1 MKGERMAKRSSFG
14 NIMRR
19 RLSDITNTQAQHKL
33 VGLMIEQSQISESN
47 EDLINQLL
55 QVKQEKEMLLKLVE
69 ERNKIIELSGNKLR
83 DLRMNYQ
90 KLQAQKLESC
100 SIKQPDELNLGREKV
115 SSFETTPTACHEFWS
130 FSLWNPG
137 KAEMNCQNVVSQEVE
152 KIEEE
157 ECVPGAA
164 NNDIKH
170 CSRCRRR
177 TARSRSMGPSTT
189 NRQTVEKEKAETKRL
204 VHFHCFLI
212 KQILNTSALELGL
225 EYTIPLAMRL
235 KLCKRCVRRQS
246 AASRSQEREPAENLF
261 EIEDVRFP
269 VSNSSD
275 KSLKENGPTSS
286 SITKEEICKP
296 SNEAQVS
303 HRSSI
308 GRPSR
313 RAAEKVQSYKEVPLN
328 VKMRRE

>member
-1 MKGERMAKRSSFG
+1 M
-14 NIMRR
+14 N
-19 RLSDITNTQAQHKL
+19 L
-33 VGLMIEQSQISESN
+33 VVMQ
-47 EDLINQLL
+47 
-55 QVKQEKEMLLKLVE
+55 
-69 ERNKIIELSGNKLR
+69 
-83 DLRMNYQ
+83 
-90 KLQAQKLESC
+90 
-100 SIKQPDELNLGREKV
+100 
-115 SSFETTPTACHEFWS
+115 
-130 FSLWNPG
+130 G
-137 KAEMNCQNVVSQEVE
+137 KADMNCQNVVSQEVE

-164 NNDIKH
+164 NNDIKP
-170 CSRCRRR
+170 CSRSRRR

-189 NRQTVEKEKAETKRL
+189 NRQTVEKEKAETKR
-204 VHFHCFLI
+204 
-212 KQILNTSALELGL
+212 
-225 EYTIPLAMRL
+225 
-235 KLCKRCVRRQS
+235 RCVRRQS

-275 KSLKENGPTSS
+275 KSMKENGQTSS

-328 VKMRRE
+328 VKMRRAE

>member
-69 ERNKIIELSGNKLR
+69 ERKYPLLCSFVWLLGKKIMGNWRKLSGNKLR

-90 KLQAQKLESC
+90 KLQAQNWNLAQSN
-100 SIKQPDELNLGREKV
+100 SQMLAELNLGREKLK
-115 SSFETTPTACHEFWS
+115 ALQHEIVCKEA
-130 FSLWNPG
+130 LLKAKNLGPQG

-170 CSRCRRR
+170 CSRSRRR

-189 NRQTVEKEKAETKRL
+189 NRQTVEKEKAETKR
-204 VHFHCFLI
+204 
-212 KQILNTSALELGL
+212 
-225 EYTIPLAMRL
+225 
-235 KLCKRCVRRQS
+235 RCVRRQS

>member
-33 VGLMIEQSQISESN
+33 VGLIVEQSQISESN

-90 KLQAQKLESC
+90 KLQAQNWNLAQSN
-100 SIKQPDELNLGREKV
+100 SQMLAELNLGREKLKALQH
-115 SSFETTPTACHEFWS
+115 EIACKEA
-130 FSLWNPG
+130 LLKVKNLGPQG
-137 KAEMNCQNVVSQEVE
+137 KADMNCQNVVSQEVE

-164 NNDIKH
+164 NNDIKP
-170 CSRCRRR
+170 CSRSRRR

-189 NRQTVEKEKAETKRL
+189 NRQTVEKEKAETKR
-204 VHFHCFLI
+204 
-212 KQILNTSALELGL
+212 
-225 EYTIPLAMRL
+225 
-235 KLCKRCVRRQS
+235 RCVRRQS

-269 VSNSSD
+269 VSNSRD
-275 KSLKENGPTSS
+275 KSMKENGLTSS

-328 VKMRRE
+328 VKMRREE

>member
-1 MKGERMAKRSSFG
+1 MAKRIIIG
-14 NIMRR
+14 NHNEEKDI
-19 RLSDITNTQAQHKL
+19 SDITNTPGNNTKL
-33 VGLMIEQSQISESN
+33 
-47 EDLINQLL
+47 
-55 QVKQEKEMLLKLVE
+55 VKQEKEMLLKLVE
-69 ERNKIIELSGNKLR
+69 ERKYPLVCSFVCKIIELSGNKLR

-90 KLQAQKLESC
+90 KLQAQNWNLAQSN
-100 SIKQPDELNLGREKV
+100 SQMLAELNLGREKLK
-115 SSFETTPTACHEFWS
+115 TLQHEIVCKEA
-130 FSLWNPG
+130 LLKAKNLGPQG
-137 KAEMNCQNVVSQEVE
+137 KADMNCQNVVSQEVEKIEVE

-170 CSRCRRR
+170 CSRSRRR
-177 TARSRSMGPSTT
+177 TARSRCK
-189 NRQTVEKEKAETKRL
+189 NLHLKWL
-204 VHFHCFLI
+204 
-212 KQILNTSALELGL
+212 LNT
-225 EYTIPLAMRL
+225 R
-235 KLCKRCVRRQS
+235 RCVRRQS

-275 KSLKENGPTSS
+275 NSLKENGLTSS

>member
-55 QVKQEKEMLLKLVE
+55 QEKEMLLKLVE

-90 KLQAQKLESC
+90 KLQAQNWNLAQSN
-100 SIKQPDELNLGREKV
+100 SQMLAELNLGREKLK
-115 SSFETTPTACHEFWS
+115 ALQHEIVCKEA
-130 FSLWNPG
+130 LLKAKNLGPQG
-137 KAEMNCQNVVSQEVE
+137 KTEMNCQNVVSQEVE

-157 ECVPGAA
+157 ECVPGAV

-170 CSRCRRR
+170 CSRSRRR

-189 NRQTVEKEKAETKRL
+189 NRQTVEKEKAETKR
-204 VHFHCFLI
+204 
-212 KQILNTSALELGL
+212 
-225 EYTIPLAMRL
+225 
-235 KLCKRCVRRQS
+235 RCVRRQS

>member
-90 KLQAQKLESC
+90 KLQAQNWNLAQSN
-100 SIKQPDELNLGREKV
+100 SQMLAELNLGREKLK
-115 SSFETTPTACHEFWS
+115 ALQHEIVCKEA
-130 FSLWNPG
+130 LLKAKNLGPQG
-137 KAEMNCQNVVSQEVE
+137 KTEMNCQNVVSQEVE

-157 ECVPGAA
+157 ECVPGAV

-170 CSRCRRR
+170 CSRSRRR

-189 NRQTVEKEKAETKRL
+189 NRQTVEKEKAETKR
-204 VHFHCFLI
+204 
-212 KQILNTSALELGL
+212 
-225 EYTIPLAMRL
+225 
-235 KLCKRCVRRQS
+235 RCVRRQS

>member
-33 VGLMIEQSQISESN
+33 VGLMVEQSQISESN

-90 KLQAQKLESC
+90 KLQAQNWNLAQSN
-100 SIKQPDELNLGREKV
+100 SQMLAELNLGREKLK
-115 SSFETTPTACHEFWS
+115 TLQHEIVCKEA
-130 FSLWNPG
+130 LLKAKNLGPQG
-137 KAEMNCQNVVSQEVE
+137 KADMNCQNVVSQEVEKIEVE

-170 CSRCRRR
+170 CSRSRRR
-177 TARSRSMGPSTT
+177 TARSRCK
-189 NRQTVEKEKAETKRL
+189 NLHLKWL
-204 VHFHCFLI
+204 
-212 KQILNTSALELGL
+212 LNTRYFL
-225 EYTIPLAMRL
+225 
-235 KLCKRCVRRQS
+235 
-246 AASRSQEREPAENLF
+246 LF
-261 EIEDVRFP
+261 
-269 VSNSSD
+269 
-275 KSLKENGPTSS
+275 
-286 SITKEEICKP
+286 
-296 SNEAQVS
+296 
-303 HRSSI
+303 
-308 GRPSR
+308 
-313 RAAEKVQSYKEVPLN
+313 LN
-328 VKMRRE
+328 C